1 MSRRPRTGLL
11 PLVCVLAAAV
21 ALAAAPPA
29 GAQAAKPDIVLV
41 LTDDQRWDSLDAM
54 PTVTSELVEKGVTFT
69 NAFVSNPLCC
79 PSRASILTGLH
90 SHSTLVYTNAKPYG
104 GYSWFDDSST
114 VATWLRRA
122 GYRTGY
128 VGKYLN
134 GYTVPD
140 VPRGWDRWVGY
151 WNGFYGYTVSVDG
164 VYRSYGFA
172 PDDYST
178 DVFAGEAVDFV
189 EQAGDGPLFLVY
201 APYAPHTPSTP
212 APRHLSAFPGWTPP
226 RAPSYDE
233 ANVRDKPRWVRRTPR
248 ITPESGAALDALAL
262 RMRRSLLAVDDGIGA
277 IVDALDEAGR
287 LENTLLVFTSDNGLM
302 WGEHRQL
309 GMKVAPYEESI
320 RVPFVVRWDA
330 LGLDARE
337 EPRFAS
343 NLDLAPTFAAVAGAR
358 RPAVEGRSLVPILGG
373 GPARWRSQVLLEH
386 LRGGTN
392 RATGV
397 PTYCGVRGGRWKYA
411 VYETKEEELFDLA
424 ADPHE
429 LRSVHRAA
437 AHRARLL
444 QLRRDVRRLCDPA
457 PPGFSLTWLCTH
469 ETTAGRRTATG
480 TSRADTLCGRA
491 RADRLFGRGG
501 NDVLRGR
508 AGNDALAGGGGNDR
522 LEGGAGR
529 DRLTGGPGRDTL
541 VGGPGRDTISGGGG
555 RDLVRARDGAR
566 DRIACGPGR
575 DVVYADT
582 SDVVAADCEDVRRPR
597 PPRGL

>member
-189 EQAGDGPLFLVY
+189 
-201 APYAPHTPSTP
+201 
-212 APRHLSAFPGWTPP
+212 
-226 RAPSYDE
+226 
-233 ANVRDKPRWVRRTPR
+233 
-248 ITPESGAALDALAL
+248 
-262 RMRRSLLAVDDGIGA
+262 
-277 IVDALDEAGR
+277 
-287 LENTLLVFTSDNGLM
+287 
-302 WGEHRQL
+302 
-309 GMKVAPYEESI
+309 
-320 RVPFVVRWDA
+320 
-330 LGLDARE
+330 
-337 EPRFAS
+337 
-343 NLDLAPTFAAVAGAR
+343 
-358 RPAVEGRSLVPILGG
+358 
-373 GPARWRSQVLLEH
+373 
-386 LRGGTN
+386 
-392 RATGV
+392 
-397 PTYCGVRGGRWKYA
+397 
-411 VYETKEEELFDLA
+411 
-424 ADPHE
+424 
-429 LRSVHRAA
+429 
-437 AHRARLL
+437 
-444 QLRRDVRRLCDPA
+444 
-457 PPGFSLTWLCTH
+457 
-469 ETTAGRRTATG
+469 
-480 TSRADTLCGRA
+480 
-491 RADRLFGRGG
+491 
-501 NDVLRGR
+501 
-508 AGNDALAGGGGNDR
+508 
-522 LEGGAGR
+522 
-529 DRLTGGPGRDTL
+529 
-541 VGGPGRDTISGGGG
+541 
-555 RDLVRARDGAR
+555 
-566 DRIACGPGR
+566 
-575 DVVYADT
+575 
-582 SDVVAADCEDVRRPR
+582 
-597 PPRGL
+597 